1 LRGSGRE
8 PQWASSFCRGGKI
21 GISNLIIQPDLYEQE
36 RVLVST
42 RKLLLI
48 EEGQLWQTPF
58 ARYRLSFPTAAVC
71 VSGQPED
78 VRDLRPALD

>member
-8 PQWASSFCRGGKI
+8 PQWASSSFEEDEI

-48 EEGQLWQTPF
+48 EEGKLMADTIC
-58 ARYRLSFPTAAVC
+58 RYRLSFPTAAVC
-71 VSGQPED
+71 VSGQPGD